1 MEKFNQIGD
10 GLFIGPQ
17 PTEQDLLEAK
27 RSGVRTVIDMRM
39 PGETPTPNAAQ
50 VRRIGLDYF
59 NIPVDKAALS
69 EASIK
74 ELERVMGAVEGP
86 TLLHCA
92 TGARAALMLALS
104 RSRENGWDAERT
116 FLEAHRFGFDIRG
129 PENFR
134 NFVKSVTDGGEEQP
148 RKNKEN
154 S

>member
-50 VRRIGLDYF
+50 VRRIGMDYF

-69 EASIK
+69 ETSIR
-74 ELERVMGAVEGP
+74 ELARVMGTVEGP

-104 RSRENGWDAERT
+104 RSREHGWDAERT
-116 FLEAHRFGFDIRG
+116 FLEARRFGYDIQES
-129 PENFR
+129 ENFKI
-134 NFVKSVTDGGEEQP
+134 FVKSVTDASKGQPGKNEE
-148 RKNKEN
+148 NC
-154 S
+154 

>member
-50 VRRIGLDYF
+50 VRRIGLNYF

-86 TLLHCA
+86 TILHCA

-116 FLEAHRFGFDIRG
+116 FLEARSFGYDIQ
-129 PENFR
+129 ESANFR
-134 NFVKSVTDGGEEQP
+134 NFVMLVTERRPTTGSET
-148 RKNKEN
+148 NEN
-154 S
+154 R